1 MVLPFLCTRGRL
13 SMTHKE
19 MLSAATQMAS
29 EHVSGG
35 RVGTI
40 AIFTDKRYNVL
51 SVAGNTYAKTHPQQ
65 ASWAKKR
72 GSPDKQCLHAEIR
85 AAIILAKSGKANS
98 AKFLYVAAVS
108 EAGNILCAKPC
119 VVCQMMLDE
128 SFPEIEVFWTKRQ

>member
-1 MVLPFLCTRGRL
+1 
-13 SMTHKE
+13 
-19 MLSAATQMAS
+19 MAS

-35 RVGTI
+35 RVRTI

-65 ASWAKKR
+65 ASWAERR
-72 GSPDKQCLHAEIR
+72 GVPHKQCLHAEIR
-85 AAIILAKSGKANS
+85 AAIMLAKSGKANS

-108 EAGNILCAKPC
+108 LSGNILCAKPC
-119 VVCQMMLDE
+119 LVCQMMLDE

>member
-1 MVLPFLCTRGRL
+1 
-13 SMTHKE
+13 MTHKE
-19 MLSAATQMAS
+19 MLSAAAQMAS

-35 RVGTI
+35 RVRTV
-40 AIFTDKRYNVL
+40 AVFTDKRYNVL

-72 GSPDKQCLHAEIR
+72 GSPDKQCLHAEMR
-85 AAIILAKSGKANS
+85 AAIMLAKSGKANS

-108 EAGNILCAKPC
+108 ISGNILCAKPC

-128 SFPEIEVFWTKRQ
+128 SFHEINVFYTGECVN

>member
-1 MVLPFLCTRGRL
+1 
-13 SMTHKE
+13 MTHKE
-19 MLSAATQMAS
+19 MLSAATQMTS

-35 RVGTI
+35 RVRTVT
-40 AIFTDKRYNVL
+40 IFTDKRNNVL

-85 AAIILAKSGKANS
+85 AAIMLVKNGKAEK
-98 AKFLYVAAVS
+98 AKYLYIAAVS
-108 EAGNILCAKPC
+108 EARNVLCAKPC